1 MTSDSTPLKVGLL
14 GRAITASSSPAIH
27 EAEAAC
33 LGLALT
39 YDLFDFDVL
48 GLADDALADQL
59 AQLQQRGFSGVNVTH
74 PFKQAVIPLL
84 DDVDPTA
91 AALGAVNCVTF
102 RDGRMVGSN
111 TDWIGFQFL
120 LDQSLPNEPRDIVGQ
135 IGAGGAGSA
144 TAFALLESGTR
155 ELRIHDS
162 SAARIEALSSRLR
175 LAFPEARIVACASPS
190 EAIDGAR
197 GIVQSTPVGMVRHP
211 GMPFDPDLLSAGQWL
226 ADVIYF
232 PRETEL
238 LKAARQRGLAT
249 ADGAPMVIGQAAEA
263 FRQFT
268 GMEPDRDRMLAALD
282 SGDGDAKRGAA

>member
-1 MTSDSTPLKVGLL
+1 MTSNAPLKVGLL

-27 EAEAAC
+27 EAEAAR

-48 GLADDALADQL
+48 SLPDDALADQL
-59 AQLQQRGFSGVNVTH
+59 ADLNQRGFSGVNVTH

-84 DDVDPTA
+84 DEVDPTA

-120 LDQSLPNEPRDIVGQ
+120 LDQSLPDEPRDIVGQ

-144 TAFALLESGTR
+144 TAFALLQSGTR

-162 SAARIEALSSRLR
+162 SPARIEALTSRLR
-175 LAFPEARIVACASPS
+175 RSFPEARITACASPS
-190 EAIDGAR
+190 EAVDGAC
-197 GIVQSTPVGMVRHP
+197 GVVQSTPVGMARHP
-211 GMPFDPDLLSAGQWL
+211 GMPFDPDLLAAGQWL

-232 PRETEL
+232 PRKTEL
-238 LKAARQRGLAT
+238 LKAAHRRGLAT
-249 ADGAPMVIGQAAEA
+249 ADGAAMVVGQAAEA

-268 GMEPDRDRMLAALD
+268 GLEPDRDRMLAALG
-282 SGDGDAKRGAA
+282 SAEGDAWEGVA